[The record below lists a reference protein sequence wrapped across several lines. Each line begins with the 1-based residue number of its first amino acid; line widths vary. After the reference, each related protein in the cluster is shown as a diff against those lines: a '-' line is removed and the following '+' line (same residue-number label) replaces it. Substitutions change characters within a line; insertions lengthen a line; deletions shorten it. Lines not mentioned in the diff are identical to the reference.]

1 MSVVCGC
8 VYGWRCALP
17 SGKISVNDI
26 ITYDILMFL
35 LWLLPYCPYGIIVVV
50 YSWMVLTFQVSRS
63 LSAVGEYDYL
73 VGDYL
78 VGDYLVVITWW
89 VITWWVITCDYLL
102 KVGDMNSPWI

>member
-1 MSVVCGC
+1 M
-8 VYGWRCALP
+8 
-17 SGKISVNDI
+17 
-26 ITYDILMFL
+26 
-35 LWLLPYCPYGIIVVV
+35 
-50 YSWMVLTFQVSRS
+50 
-63 LSAVGEYDYL
+63 SAVGEYDYL